1 MGRRAEMGSDARE
14 EEETEGMFEMSTDAW
29 PRPVE
34 DAESD
39 EDADDDV
46 SVCPLFTADGDET
59 LPKRNLLSWF
69 SAAPTLPKKRSMPN
83 MSVDGDES
91 GEEPRQLPTAR
102 SGPGGATAAELAWE
116 RTARRLGSGDGVF
129 SPEPGRAL
137 ATRGGGFDETDSES
151 ESDFEDVPSSDDED
165 ESRGD
170 LAGFEAETGGT
181 SVEGLGRKRRVVF
194 GARRRGAARDAV
206 PTKRRGGCVF
216 GSRGEDTP
224 LDRRAE
230 SAAFSA
236 RANRASHSE
245 RVVRDK
251 RRGGETQTVTPPK
264 DARDAPRFSTT
275 FATRAFARRDM
286 RDCNTRYNTYDYT
299 IHRMRVPSHGRF
311 EPFPFDS
318 RTSPRLASSSKRSG
332 VS

>member
-91 GEEPRQLPTAR
+91 GEGPRQLPTAR

-165 ESRGD
+165 ESRED
-170 LAGFEAETGGT
+170 RAGFEAETGGT
-181 SVEGLGRKRRVVF
+181 SVEGRASRDS
-194 GARRRGAARDAV
+194 ARA
-206 PTKRRGGCVF
+206 T
-216 GSRGEDTP
+216 E
-224 LDRRAE
+224 E
-230 SAAFSA
+230 SFSA
-236 RANRASHSE
+236 RVAEALREMRFQRNAVATDAARGAFSFPAGKPPPAAGESRRHFRRVRTARATPSALFMSRPSSGRRL
-245 RVVRDK
+245 RVY
-251 RRGGETQTVTPPK
+251 
-264 DARDAPRFSTT
+264 A
-275 FATRAFARRDM
+275 
-286 RDCNTRYNTYDYT
+286 
-299 IHRMRVPSHGRF
+299 
-311 EPFPFDS
+311 
-318 RTSPRLASSSKRSG
+318 
-332 VS
+332 

>member
-1 MGRRAEMGSDARE
+1 LFARARFVDDAPRGVGSLGASAVWMGRRAEMGSDARE

-29 PRPVE
+29 PRPVQ

-46 SVCPLFTADGDET
+46 SVCPLFTADCDET

-181 SVEGLGRKRRVVF
+181 SVEGR
-194 GARRRGAARDAV
+194 ASRD
-206 PTKRRGGCVF
+206 
-216 GSRGEDTP
+216 SD
-224 LDRRAE
+224 E
-230 SAAFSA
+230 SEESFSA
-236 RANRASHSE
+236 RVAEALRE
-245 RVVRDK
+245 MRF
-251 RRGGETQTVTPPK
+251 RRNAAEDAFSDQEGKTPPSIGEPK
-264 DARDAPRFSTT
+264 VRHFRRVRTARATPSAL
-275 FATRAFARRDM
+275 FATDAAAARLR
-286 RDCNTRYNTYDYT
+286 R
-299 IHRMRVPSHGRF
+299 
-311 EPFPFDS
+311 
-318 RTSPRLASSSKRSG
+318 
-332 VS
+332 